1 MAYLEVEGDKR
12 IYYEH
17 HRGSGPPVVLVHAWG
32 MSGRMWD
39 HTVAELRAD
48 GREVVVI
55 DCRGCSRSDKD
66 FEDLSIAVQGAD
78 VAKLCD
84 TLGLT
89 KPVLNGWSAGGAIV
103 TEGAARL
110 GDKLG
115 GLVLT
120 VGASPRW
127 AAADDF
133 PEGNPIENAEATLT
147 GLKTARADTAWAVSD
162 AICHQEISE
171 IVRHWMYE
179 MFMETSPRADETL
192 ADLAH
197 NVDLRGTLPDITAPA
212 LVFGGRH
219 DVFVPFAIAERAV
232 ELLPDAKLVA
242 CEESGHAPPLEEPE
256 LYMSE
261 LRSFLDRVGA

>member
-1 MAYLEVEGDKR
+1 MPYLDVEDDRR

-17 HRGSGPPVVLVHAWG
+17 HRGSGRPLVLVHAWG

-39 HTVAELRAD
+39 HVVAELTGD

-55 DCRGCSRSDKD
+55 DCRGCARSDKD
-66 FEDLSIAVQGAD
+66 FQDLSIAAQGED
-78 VAKLCD
+78 LAKLTD
-84 TLGLT
+84 ELGLDR
-89 KPVLNGWSAGGAIV
+89 PVLNGWSAGGAIV
-103 TEGAARL
+103 TEGAAKL
-110 GDKLG
+110 GDRLG

-133 PEGNPIENAEATLT
+133 PEGNPIENAEATLG

-162 AICHQEISE
+162 AICHAEISE
-171 IVRHWMYE
+171 ITRHWMYE

-192 ADLAH
+192 SDLAY
-197 NVDLRGTLPDITAPA
+197 NVDLRGTLPEIKAPA

-219 DVFVPFAIAERAV
+219 DVFVPYAIAERAV
-232 ELLPDAKLVA
+232 ELLPDAKLVT
-242 CEESGHAPPLEEPE
+242 CEGSGHAPPLEEPE
-256 LYMSE
+256 LYLGE
-261 LRSFLDRVGA
+261 LRSFLDRLN